1 MFDWK
6 DYRINLIDTPDH
18 VDFTVEVE
26 RYLRVLDGAVAV
38 FDASVGVEAQT
49 LTVWR
54 QMDKHQVPQICFLN
68 KMDKNRASFTYAV
81 ESIKQKLK
89 TKPLLLQLPIGEAKT
104 FRGLADVVTKEQ
116 IIWKPTSDLDDGKN
130 FEQKPLLKTDDPSL
144 FQEVQDARNTLIEQV
159 KF

>member
-1 MFDWK
+1 MLQLVLSGGGGTMTAERRGPNSDSVETNGQTSGTT
-6 DYRINLIDTPDH
+6 NLL
-18 VDFTVEVE
+18 FEQ
-26 RYLRVLDGAVAV
+26 DG
-38 FDASVGVEAQT
+38 Q
-49 LTVWR
+49 
-54 QMDKHQVPQICFLN
+54 
-68 KMDKNRASFTYAV
+68 
-81 ESIKQKLK
+81 KQGK
-89 TKPLLLQLPIGEAKT
+89 LPIGEAKT